1 MPDPITLA
9 VVGSTVLV
17 EGIKFLYNQANEV
30 LKRWRARRDAAKEN
44 DVEPEKPQPVE
55 VKLPPAF
62 DGQLSNPQ
70 IHFDA
75 VKRLEGN
82 LREVV
87 KDLSLYAAGADDVDN
102 SNTQLMENV
111 DALRQMLEAIYQQR
125 ITFKGEARPPSG
137 TRVKGGIDVN
147 EVYGYAAAVRA
158 RTISGGTIIG
168 KAKVGK
174 VGPGGTLIGVDVDH
188 VQGTV
193 SSKDDTDGEG

>member
-9 VVGSTVLV
+9 AVGGTVLV
-17 EGIKFLYNQANEV
+17 EGIKFLYSQAGEV
-30 LKRWRARRDAAKEN
+30 LKRWRARRDAAKE
-44 DVEPEKPQPVE
+44 EAAQPEKPEPVE
-55 VKLPPAF
+55 IKLTPAF
-62 DGQLSNPQ
+62 EGQLTNPQ

-87 KDLSLYAAGADDVDN
+87 KDLSTYASGVDDVDN

-137 TRVKGGIDVN
+137 TRVEGGIDVN

-174 VGPGGTLIGVDVDH
+174 VAPGGTLIGVDVDQI
-188 VQGTV
+188 QGSD
-193 SSKDDTDGEG
+193 SSKGGPDREG